1 MIQHHVCRQHQPDKV
16 HIFYICV
23 LAALFTASICPLVT
37 ALVTLDQ
44 HVLPPCL
51 SSKGR
56 KRILTRE
63 VCGAS
68 SLLHGKAHTK
78 STRPNTCLILASTG
92 DIQDGGDNCG
102 RPNDK
107 INPSNA
113 SLESSDNL
121 IDQNGS
127 NTKAEFS
134 ISGDDSTAEANTKL
148 SPEPEEEL
156 HIWED
161 ADPYVDLDRLEYAI
175 NLANAEQNLQHVERM
190 ETLDYMAK
198 QRHLLFP
205 DVGKFVVAPLVGAL
219 LIARSRSFPL
229 TRPIALLLTKCIDFH
244 FWSLVVMS
252 PMLLLFAK
260 RLSPRSVG
268 PVQEVS
274 DEVKLMSSSI
284 RCLIDDVEWEDPK
297 TSCKDYEMFLL
308 EYWTSA
314 VVGLT
319 VVSCIGRIFLIQPKH
334 RVLRLG
340 MSLAQALTRVA
351 ALGSLYQYSGQLF
364 QLEREHQPRPQT
376 IFTTTL
382 QPSVRNMRKMVPL
395 GIASDLSKVLVNFE
409 KESLMALYATISA
422 LLVGLSFR
430 LTAHTHDSQNSLESR
445 SIGNKLIYALAV
457 AAFWRKPIS
466 NLAQDFHNV
475 AFGNLMYRT
484 LRAPLMVGL
493 KSAGAMSF
501 SLLSFVG

>member
-1 MIQHHVCRQHQPDKV
+1 MIQSHVCRQRQPDKV
-16 HIFYICV
+16 HKFYTCV
-23 LAALFTASICPLVT
+23 LAALVT
-37 ALVTLDQ
+37 ATFSPPVNALVIIEQ

-51 SSKGR
+51 ASKGR
-56 KRILTRE
+56 KRILSRE
-63 VCGAS
+63 VCAVS
-68 SLLHGKAHTK
+68 SLLHEKAHTM
-78 STRPNTCLILASTG
+78 SRRQNTCLILSSTG
-92 DIQDGGDNCG
+92 DVQDSGDNCG

-107 INPSNA
+107 ISPSD
-113 SLESSDNL
+113 SSSDNV
-121 IDQNGS
+121 IDQNGG

-134 ISGDDSTAEANTKL
+134 TSGDDSTAEANAKL
-148 SPEPEEEL
+148 SPDQEEL

-161 ADPYVDLDRLEYAI
+161 ADPYLDLDRLEYAI
-175 NLANAEQNLQHVERM
+175 NLANAEQNLQHVERL

-198 QRHLLFP
+198 QRRLLFP

-260 RLSPRSVG
+260 RLSPRSGG

-409 KESLMALYATISA
+409 KESLMALYATIST